1 MPIKKI
7 EKTKLNGARDK
18 FLEDKASLWWGV
30 KDVKKISDALMLEG
44 VLNYGDWD
52 DVKNVFKI
60 LGLKKAASIFNLQ
73 IKKKRNNYRPKTLN
87 YFKLYFE
94 EYAPRNTRK
103 N

>member
-1 MPIKKI
+1 MAIKKI
-7 EKTKLNGARDK
+7 EKPKLNGAREK
-18 FLEDKASLWWGV
+18 FLQNKAFLWWGV

-52 DVKNVFKI
+52 DVKNIFKI
-60 LGLKKAASIFNLQ
+60 LGLNKAASIFALQ